1 MDRLKAVVNKT
12 IMSINGALYEKSIVI
27 VDEIDK
33 KEEKVRVTDEMGRIF
48 WLPLRDLT
56 IIYP

>member
-33 KEEKVRVTDEMGRIF
+33 KEEKVRVTDELGRIF
-48 WLPLRDLT
+48 S
-56 IIYP
+56 